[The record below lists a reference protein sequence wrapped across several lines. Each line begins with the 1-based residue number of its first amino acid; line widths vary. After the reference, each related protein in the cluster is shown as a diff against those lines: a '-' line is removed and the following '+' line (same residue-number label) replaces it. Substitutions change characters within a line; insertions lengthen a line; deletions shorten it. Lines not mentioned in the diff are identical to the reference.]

1 MGDWAI
7 TTCSSMNRQVRAQ
20 GLDNTPSAQK
30 EPADILTTSTGP
42 SSMSRNG
49 ATMSVSSSSKPVNIA
64 AILHSMRRFID
75 EIESR
80 GDPTEILNAEG
91 MLWDVTLEAELR
103 RHKRPP
109 AKLPKVR
116 RLEA

>member
-7 TTCSSMNRQVRAQ
+7 TTCTSTNHQVRAQ

-30 EPADILTTSTGP
+30 EPADESPSAGP
-42 SSMSRNG
+42 RFPIFSHG
-49 ATMSVSSSSKPVNIA
+49 DDMSVSSSFRPVNVPA
-64 AILHSMRRFID
+64 LVDSMRRFID
-75 EIESR
+75 EIEAR
-80 GDPTEILNAEG
+80 GDVTEILNAEG

-109 AKLPKVR
+109 AKLPRVR
-116 RLEA
+116 RIEA